1 MLPWEKDGTAF
12 QYHMLVYRLFGI
24 IIDLLWR
31 LLMFKNRGLA
41 IRAGLLAALALGLN
55 GCSPWGQG
63 SNNANKEK
71 GKGTLRMNIT
81 KADFGKTNDGQG
93 VDIYTLT
100 NANGVEA
107 RIMTYGGTL
116 VSLKVPDRQ
125 GKLGDI
131 LLGHDSLK
139 GYLSRETHP
148 YFGSLIGRYGN
159 RIGKGKFS
167 IDGTAYT
174 LATNN
179 NENHLH
185 GGVIGFD
192 QKIWQAK
199 PSQKTDEVAL
209 ELSLLSPDGDEGYP
223 GNLSMTVTY
232 RLNNDN
238 ALRID
243 YRATTDQPTLC
254 NLTNHSYFNFTGAQR
269 DILDHELKINADYMT
284 PVDAGLITT
293 GEFKPVAGTPFDF
306 TQAQA
311 IGKRINDDDPQIK
324 YGPGYDHNWVLN
336 KRGNEMSLAAE
347 VYEPTTG
354 RIMQVHTNEPGLQF
368 YAGNFLDGSFAG
380 KDDVI
385 YKNRFGFC
393 LETQHYPDSPNK
405 PEWPTTILRPGET
418 YQTSTILTFSAR

>member
-1 MLPWEKDGTAF
+1 MD
-12 QYHMLVYRLFGI
+12 
-24 IIDLLWR
+24 
-31 LLMFKNRGLA
+31 
-41 IRAGLLAALALGLN
+41 
-55 GCSPWGQG
+55 
-63 SNNANKEK
+63 
-71 GKGTLRMNIT
+71 IT
-81 KADFGKTNDGQG
+81 KTDFGETNDGQG

-116 VSLKVPDRQ
+116 VSLKVPDRL
-125 GKLGDI
+125 GRLGDI
-131 LLGHDSLK
+131 LLGHDNLK

-167 IDGTAYT
+167 IDGTEYT

-185 GGVIGFD
+185 GGDIGFD
-192 QKIWQAK
+192 QKVWQAK
-199 PSQKTDEVAL
+199 PIEQGSEVAL
-209 ELSLLSPDGDEGYP
+209 ELSLVSPDGDEGYP
-223 GNLSMTVTY
+223 GNLSITVVY
-232 RLNNDN
+232 RLTNDN

-243 YRATTDQPTLC
+243 YSATTDQPTPC
-254 NLTNHSYFNFTGAQR
+254 NLTNHSYFNFTGAER
-269 DILDHELKINADYMT
+269 DILGHELMINANYMT

-293 GEFKPVAGTPFDF
+293 GEFKPVTGTPFDF
-306 TQAQA
+306 TRAQA
-311 IGKRINDDDPQIK
+311 IGKQINDDDQQIK

-347 VYEPTTG
+347 VYEATTG
-354 RIMQVHTNEPGLQF
+354 RVMQVHTNEPGLQF

-380 KDDVI
+380 KGGTV
-385 YKNRFGFC
+385 YENRFGFC

-405 PEWPTTILRPGET
+405 PEWPTTILRPGQT
-418 YQTSTILTFSAR
+418 YKTTTVYTFSTR